1 MSRAGQRRYFADHN
15 SRNLGEV
22 TSGVPD
28 APASLLDAR
37 RLPTI
42 FNLRLPENKALIVG
56 NPERLCGVYDKRSNR
71 VWRISRNASGRVGS
85 RAEFSIRGRVE
96 NPIIK
101 QRRRIMAGAT
111 TLSDLASPIAAQTQ
125 EASIVAEL
133 KAGSEEAYA
142 WLIGEFQQPVYGL
155 VYRIVGDPSDAAE
168 TAQEV
173 FLKVFRGMKQFHGQS
188 SLKTWIYRIALHEA
202 ANRRRW
208 WFRHKA
214 QETSIEPADSESM
227 PEGSPQMQMA
237 LTDHAESP
245 FDNVAHHEVQRRVEE
260 ELRKIPE
267 PYRTTLIL
275 RDLEEMSYEEIAE
288 VLEISLGTVKSR
300 LTRGR
305 EALKQRLTPY
315 IREVGAEMGLTA
327 PQEKQREPR
336 VSGGGRRVEVI
347 S

>member
-1 MSRAGQRRYFADHN
+1 
-15 SRNLGEV
+15 
-22 TSGVPD
+22 
-28 APASLLDAR
+28 
-37 RLPTI
+37 
-42 FNLRLPENKALIVG
+42 
-56 NPERLCGVYDKRSNR
+56 
-71 VWRISRNASGRVGS
+71 
-85 RAEFSIRGRVE
+85 
-96 NPIIK
+96 
-101 QRRRIMAGAT
+101 MAGAT
-111 TLSDLASPIAAQTQ
+111 TLGNLASPIAAQTQ
-125 EASIVAEL
+125 TQEAAVVAEL
-133 KAGSEEAYA
+133 KAGSEQAYA

-155 VYRIVGDPSDAAE
+155 IYRIVGDPSDAAE

-214 QETSIEPADSESM
+214 QETSIEPAHSDCM
-227 PEGSPQMQMA
+227 AEGAISQQMQVA

-260 ELRKIPE
+260 ELRKVPE
-267 PYRTTLIL
+267 PYRTTLVL

-305 EALKQRLTPY
+305 DALKQRLTPY
-315 IREVGAEMGLTA
+315 IRQVGAEMGLTA
-327 PQEKQREPR
+327 PRDKNAEPGPR
-336 VSGGGRRVEVI
+336 VSGGGRRVEVMR
-347 S
+347 